1 MSSLSSD
8 NFTYSKHSLTVA
20 LPRGRVLSSSTPLIM
35 GIVNV
40 TPDSFFPES
49 RAFDPERAVEQGL
62 RMIDEGADLLDVGGE
77 STRPGSD
84 PVNAAA
90 ELKRVV
96 PVISGLRR
104 STDRPI
110 SIDTQKAVVAEAAIE
125 AGADIVNDVSAL
137 RTDPQMAPLAAGKE
151 VPVVL
156 MHMRGTPKTMQAS
169 PGYENVVEEVRLELS
184 GFAEAAQR
192 GGIRSDRIILDPGIG
207 FGKRQKDNIA
217 LIRGLP
223 RLLELGYPM
232 LLGASRKSFIGRMLA
247 PGGEPRPVEERLAG
261 TLAVHLFAS
270 LLGADI
276 LRVHDVRETRDALRV
291 FSTLLDEDIE

>member
-1 MSSLSSD
+1 
-8 NFTYSKHSLTVA
+8 
-20 LPRGRVLSSSTPLIM
+20 M

-40 TPDSFFPES
+40 TPDSFFPGS
-49 RAFDPERAVEQGL
+49 RVFDPDRAVEQGL
-62 RMIDEGADLLDVGGE
+62 RMAEEGAEILDVGGE

-84 PVNAAA
+84 PVNEAA
-90 ELKRVV
+90 EIKRVV

-137 RTDPQMAPLAAGKE
+137 RHDPEMGPLIARKR

-169 PGYENVVEEVRLELS
+169 PAYKDVVEEVRSELS
-184 GFAEAAQR
+184 DYAETAK
-192 GGIRSDRIILDPGIG
+192 GMGIRSDQIILDPGIG
-207 FGKRQKDNIA
+207 FGKRQEDNIA

-223 RLLELGYPM
+223 RLSELGYPV

-247 PGGEPRPVEERLAG
+247 PAGDPRPVEDRLAG

-291 FSTLLDEDIE
+291 FSTLLDEDTE

>member
-1 MSSLSSD
+1 MSSLSS
-8 NFTYSKHSLTVA
+8 NNYTYGKETLKIT
-20 LPRGRVLSSSTPLIM
+20 GPLVM
-35 GIVNV
+35 GILNV
-40 TPDSFFPES
+40 TPDSFFPGS
-49 RAFDPERAVEQGL
+49 RVFDPDRAVEQGL
-62 RMIDEGADLLDVGGE
+62 RMIDEGADILDVGGE

-90 ELKRVV
+90 EMKRVV

-104 STDRPI
+104 STDLPI

-137 RTDPQMAPLAAGKE
+137 RHDPQMGPLVSEKR
-151 VPVVL
+151 VSVVL

-169 PGYENVVEEVRLELS
+169 PGYDEVVEEVRSELS
-184 GFAEAAQR
+184 DYAEAAKR
-192 GGIRSDRIILDPGIG
+192 AGIRPDRIILDPGIG

-217 LIRGLP
+217 LIRELP
-223 RLLELGYPM
+223 RLVALGYPL
-232 LLGASRKSFIGRMLA
+232 LLGASRKSFIGRILA
-247 PGGEPRPVEERLAG
+247 SEGDPRPVEERLAG

-291 FSTLLDEDIE
+291 LSTLLDEDTE